1 MSAKFN
7 VFSQTKEKKNK
18 KTKKQKQKQK
28 SKQTKKCKGHGGVSA
43 GCGLSITDWG
53 RCVRA

>member
-18 KTKKQKQKQK
+18 KTKKQKQ
-28 SKQTKKCKGHGGVSA
+28 KQTKKCKGHGGVSA